1 MEPKRRARGRIHFRS
16 FISPVLIHVIDFKCK
31 FFPLSLVSHNKLNS
45 LTRSV
50 LCKSSGSG
58 MYRKFKG
65 MLIRILYQDGKWSW
79 ICKQRIPLWKRIFL
93 CAKWK
98 TLCSAYTQEAASF
111 WTVRR
116 WSWVAKEMRKKG
128 PPTGK
133 SSCVLCEQ
141 KKKERKHSLPSTGS
155 KSTALSHKRSRE
167 KKMIKS
173 IFYPPAFNKICEQ
186 QQRKWQQNLSSS
198 PWQKQ
203 KKEDFSG
210 HTSVLHEWRKAE
222 KIACEMRFQKG
233 ICI

>member
-1 MEPKRRARGRIHFRS
+1 
-16 FISPVLIHVIDFKCK
+16 
-31 FFPLSLVSHNKLNS
+31 
-45 LTRSV
+45 
-50 LCKSSGSG
+50 
-58 MYRKFKG
+58 

-141 KKKERKHSLPSTGS
+141 KKKKENTHCLRQDPNLRLWVTN
-155 KSTALSHKRSRE
+155 ALAK

>member
-1 MEPKRRARGRIHFRS
+1 
-16 FISPVLIHVIDFKCK
+16 
-31 FFPLSLVSHNKLNS
+31 
-45 LTRSV
+45 
-50 LCKSSGSG
+50 

-116 WSWVAKEMRKKG
+116 WSWVAKEMRKKVHPQG
-128 PPTGK
+128 
-133 SSCVLCEQ
+133 SRRVYYAS
-141 KKKERKHSLPSTGS
+141 KKKSKKTLTAFDRIQIYGFESQTLSRK
-155 KSTALSHKRSRE
+155 

-222 KIACEMRFQKG
+222 KIAALVLRNEISEG
-233 ICI
+233 HLY